1 MNTLQIIKIATTN
14 LLEKKQ
20 MQTADIYCLRV
31 HEAGFAFGART
42 DNGEQ
47 VYIPPGVVRGAG
59 VKEDEVVNCS
69 MIVNTHPNS
78 DQTPWCV
85 IRVNRNAAPVVA
97 FAPEEVVQPTQTIED
112 RVLQLVQETG
122 MITTA
127 EVAAEFPDRLDATT
141 AYNLMLR
148 LFTAGKLAK
157 ADVYAR
163 PDQARASFCLWAT
176 DVKVFAGEDS

>member
-1 MNTLQIIKIATTN
+1 MNLSQIIKIATTN
-14 LLEKKQ
+14 LLEKRQ

-59 VKEDEVVNCS
+59 VKEDEVVNCA

-85 IRVNRNAAPVVA
+85 IRVNRNAAPAAPQPVA
-97 FAPEEVVQPTQTIED
+97 QPTETIDD
-112 RVLQLVQETG
+112 RVLQLVREQG
-122 MITTA
+122 MLTTA
-127 EVAAEFPDRLDATT
+127 EVAQEFPERLNATS
-141 AYNLMLR
+141 AHNLMMR
-148 LFTAGKLAK
+148 LFAAGKLAK

-163 PDQARASFCLWAT
+163 PDQGRASFCLWAT

>member
-1 MNTLQIIKIATTN
+1 MNTSQIIKIATKN

-59 VKEDEVVNCS
+59 VKEDEVVNCA

-85 IRVNRNAAPVVA
+85 IRVNRNAAPAAPQPVA
-97 FAPEEVVQPTQTIED
+97 QPVENIDD
-112 RVLQLVQETG
+112 RVLRLVHETG

-127 EVAAEFPDRLDATT
+127 EVAQECTDLLTTT
-141 AYNLMLR
+141 AAHNLLMR
-148 LFTAGKLAK
+148 LFAAGKLAK

-163 PDQARASFCLWAT
+163 PDQGRASFCLWAT

>member
-1 MNTLQIIKIATTN
+1 MNLSQIIKIATTN
-14 LLEKKQ
+14 LMEKKQ

-42 DNGEQ
+42 DTGEQ

-78 DQTPWCV
+78 DHTPWCV
-85 IRVNRNAAPVVA
+85 IRVNRNAAPAAPQPVA
-97 FAPEEVVQPTQTIED
+97 PPKETIED
-112 RVLQLVQETG
+112 QVLQLVLEQG
-122 MITTA
+122 MISTA
-127 EVAAEFPDRLDATT
+127 EVMAEFPERLNAASTH
-141 AYNLMLR
+141 NLMLR
-148 LFTAGKLAK
+148 LFAAGKLAK

-176 DVKVFAGEDS
+176 DVKVFAGEAD

>member
-1 MNTLQIIKIATTN
+1 MNTSQIIKTAMTN

-59 VKEDEVVNCS
+59 VKEDEVVNVT
-69 MIVNTHPNS
+69 MIVNTHPNN

-85 IRVNRNAAPVVA
+85 IRVNRNAAPAAPQPVA
-97 FAPEEVVQPTQTIED
+97 PPVENIDD
-112 RVLQLVQETG
+112 RVLQLVREQG

-127 EVAAEFPDRLDATT
+127 EVAQEFPERLNATS
-141 AYNLMLR
+141 AHNLLMR
-148 LFTAGKLAK
+148 LFAAGKLAK

-163 PDQARASFCLWAT
+163 PDQGRASFCLWAT
-176 DVKVFAGEDS
+176 DVKVFAGEDN

>member
-1 MNTLQIIKIATTN
+1 MNTSQIIKIATTN

-59 VKEDEVVNCS
+59 VKEDEVVNVT

-78 DQTPWCV
+78 DHTPWCV
-85 IRVNRNAAPVVA
+85 IRVNRNAAPAAPQPVA
-97 FAPEEVVQPTQTIED
+97 PPVENIDD
-112 RVLQLVQETG
+112 RVLQLVREQG

-127 EVAAEFPDRLDATT
+127 EVAQEFPERLNATS
-141 AYNLMLR
+141 AHNLMMR
-148 LFTAGKLAK
+148 LFAAGKLAK

-163 PDQARASFCLWAT
+163 PDQGRASFCLWAT
-176 DVKVFAGEDS
+176 DVKVFAGEDV

>member
-1 MNTLQIIKIATTN
+1 MNLSQIIKIATTN
-14 LLEKKQ
+14 LLEKRQ

-85 IRVNRNAAPVVA
+85 IRVNRNAAPADPQPVA
-97 FAPEEVVQPTQTIED
+97 QPVENIED
-112 RVLQLVQETG
+112 QVLQLVREQG

-127 EVAAEFPDRLDATT
+127 EVAQEFPERLNATS
-141 AYNLMLR
+141 AHNLMMR
-148 LFTAGKLAK
+148 LFAAGKLAK
-157 ADVYAR
+157 ADIYAR
-163 PDQARASFCLWAT
+163 PDQGRASFCLWAT
-176 DVKVFAGEDS
+176 DVKVFAGEDV

>member
-1 MNTLQIIKIATTN
+1 MNTSQIIKTAMTN

-59 VKEDEVVNCS
+59 VKEDEVVNCA

-85 IRVNRNAAPVVA
+85 IRVNRNTAHEPVA
-97 FAPEEVVQPTQTIED
+97 QPTETIDE
-112 RVLQLVQETG
+112 RVLQLVREQG
-122 MITTA
+122 MLTTA
-127 EVAAEFPDRLDATT
+127 EVAQEFPERLNAIS
-141 AYNLMLR
+141 AHNLMLR
-148 LFTAGKLAK
+148 LFDAGKLAK

-163 PDQARASFCLWAT
+163 PDQGRASFCLWAT
-176 DVKVFAGEDS
+176 DVKVFAGDDN

>member
-1 MNTLQIIKIATTN
+1 MNTSQIIKIATTN
-14 LLEKKQ
+14 LMEKKQ

-59 VKEDEVVNCS
+59 VKEDEVVNCA

-85 IRVNRNAAPVVA
+85 IRINRNAAPAAPQPVA
-97 FAPEEVVQPTQTIED
+97 PPVENIDD
-112 RVLQLVQETG
+112 RVLRLVHETG

-127 EVAAEFPDRLDATT
+127 EVAQECTDLLTTT
-141 AYNLMLR
+141 AAHNLLMR

-163 PDQARASFCLWAT
+163 PDQGRASFCLWAT
-176 DVKVFAGEDS
+176 DVKVFAGEDV

>member
-1 MNTLQIIKIATTN
+1 MNTSQIIKIATKN

-31 HEAGFAFGART
+31 HPAGFAFGART

-59 VKEDEVVNCS
+59 VKEDEVVNCA

-85 IRVNRNAAPVVA
+85 IRVNRNAAPT
-97 FAPEEVVQPTQTIED
+97 APEEVIQPTETIDD
-112 RVLQLVQETG
+112 RVLRLVREVG
-122 MITTA
+122 MITTW
-127 EVAAEFPDRLDATT
+127 EVAQECTDLLTTT
-141 AYNLMLR
+141 AAHNLLMR
-148 LFTAGKLAK
+148 LFAAGKLAK

-163 PDQARASFCLWAT
+163 PDQTRALFCLWAT
-176 DVKVFAGEDS
+176 DVKVFAGEDN